1 LIGKPQPEQQQYA
14 ETVAASQA
22 VQQEVF
28 PTKSVNLITIPLP
41 QASIEPAR
49 EMQNQAAFAAM
60 LPAAESEP
68 RKSAN
73 VKSNVNVK
81 RFFVPAI
88 FLIIAGALLA
98 MLIGYARIT
107 QGGGQD
113 EKEPTS
119 LAEAA
124 LAPESQNSAVNN
136 PVGENIIA
144 GKVVDVAGGD
154 TITVADAS
162 NVEYKIRLEG
172 IDAPEP
178 EQEFGTEAESNLF
191 NLAFGKMVQVN
202 LLKPGTDGFT
212 VGRVMLDGNNVSL
225 EQLKAGLAR
234 HDETIVFE
242 ESDNDLY
249 AGGESAARSDGL
261 GLWAAEDSLP
271 PWEYSEKDSLQE
283 SEDQTAADKHGKTPK
298 AAPNHDSKA
307 ETIVRE
313 TSGATERQT
322 VFTETAPE
330 PAQTKSATSVSVAP
344 QTPKVPTPV
353 LPIYEPKLVPE
364 RKPAP
369 AGSALPAKAQ
379 KRGECFIIE
388 NGKKIYLEPEACAN

>member
-271 PWEYSEKDSLQE
+271 PWEYSEKIVFKKARIRQPPIN
-283 SEDQTAADKHGKTPK
+283 TAKLRKRRRITIRRRKLLSGKRAARPSAKQFSPK
-298 AAPNHDSKA
+298 PLSNRNKRKRQHLPASCRRRKFQRLFSRFMNLSRFPNVNRRLS
-307 ETIVRE
+307 VR
-313 TSGATERQT
+313 RLRRK
-322 VFTETAPE
+322 P
-330 PAQTKSATSVSVAP
+330 KSATKIPSPPNAA
-344 QTPKVPTPV
+344 
-353 LPIYEPKLVPE
+353 I
-364 RKPAP
+364 
-369 AGSALPAKAQ
+369 AL
-379 KRGECFIIE
+379 
-388 NGKKIYLEPEACAN
+388 